1 MKMIKNPK
9 LKTATDLLLMLLY
22 LWVFLLSIKILGDT
36 LKMFFKADAQDLIQN
51 ATNDPI
57 MGLMI
62 GLLATAIIQS
72 SSSTTSIIIAF
83 VGAGTLTFTSAIP
96 MIMGANIGTSVTGI
110 LVSLGNIRNRVDFE
124 RSFSAAIVHDFF
136 NWFCVFLFL
145 PLEIYTGIFAK
156 SATFL
161 TNFFIGS
168 SSVHFESPIN
178 KIIDPAG
185 DFLLKFFAGW
195 FDAVA
200 NGKVEMTTGL
210 MVFLTIFAL
219 VLLFI
224 SLAKMSGVMKEMLIG
239 KFEKLIHKYVFNNQ
253 AMSFLFGLLFTIS
266 VQSSSVTISVIV
278 PLVGAGILT
287 LEQVFPY
294 AVGAN
299 IGTTI
304 TGILAALVTGNPL
317 SISVA
322 FVHTLFNTFG
332 GFIFIP
338 LKFIPI
344 KSAKWF
350 SKKSAENRTLVFVFL
365 IGAFFVLP
373 ILFIWLY
380 N

>member
-1 MKMIKNPK
+1 MFKNPK
-9 LKTATDLLLMLLY
+9 LKTAKDLMLMLFY

-57 MGLMI
+57 VGLMI

-110 LVSLGNIRNRVDFE
+110 LVSLGNIRNRVDFQ

-145 PLEIYTGIFAK
+145 PLEIFTGFIGK
-156 SATFL
+156 SAKAL
-161 TNFFIGS
+161 TDFFIGA

-178 KIIDPAG
+178 KIIDPVG
-185 DFLLKFFAGW
+185 DFMIKFFAGW
-195 FDAVA
+195 FDAVTE
-200 NGKVEMTTGL
+200 GKINMTTGL
-210 MVFLTIFAL
+210 MIFLSILAL
-219 VLLFI
+219 ILLFI
-224 SLAKMSGVMKEMLIG
+224 SLAKMSIVMKEMLIG
-239 KFEKLIHKYVFNNQ
+239 KFEKIIHKYVFNNQ
-253 AMSFLFGLLFTIS
+253 AMAFLFGLLFTIS

-287 LEQVFPY
+287 LEQIFPY

-332 GFIFIP
+332 AIVFIP
-338 LKFIPI
+338 LKFLPI
-344 KSAKWF
+344 RSARWF
-350 SKKSAENRTLVFVFL
+350 SSKSAENRTFVFIFL

-380 N
+380 K